1 MTYFSDIKF
10 SYTFEYASGA
20 LSCSIDLFI
29 SEQLLFS
36 FYVCGFMLFFIN
48 ISSFFIVSGF
58 CLLLYIYK
66 YIFGQAN
73 ERFAR
78 VFN

>member
-29 SEQLLFS
+29 SE
-36 FYVCGFMLFFIN
+36 
-48 ISSFFIVSGF
+48 
-58 CLLLYIYK
+58 
-66 YIFGQAN
+66 
-73 ERFAR
+73 
-78 VFN
+78 